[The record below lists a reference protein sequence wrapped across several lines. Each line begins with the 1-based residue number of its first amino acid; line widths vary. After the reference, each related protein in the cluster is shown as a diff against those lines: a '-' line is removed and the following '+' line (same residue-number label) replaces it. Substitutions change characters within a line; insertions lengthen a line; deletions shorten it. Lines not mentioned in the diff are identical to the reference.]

1 MIYLITSATIAY
13 IISGVLTW
21 KVISNL
27 TDEEYEVVAKAL
39 QESNNRN
46 IF

>member
-1 MIYLITSATIAY
+1 MYLIAGAAIAY

-21 KVISNL
+21 KAISNL
-27 TDEEYEVVAKAL
+27 SDEEYEVVVKAL
-39 QESNNRN
+39 QESRNRD